1 MQREEKS
8 VMQENLVEL
17 RMGSFKTI
25 VFLTA
30 VVGWVW
36 FTWSAWPQDGYTLF
50 RSSTWA
56 VSGVLLV
63 VALLS
68 YVLATRNLLLASD
81 LFISGLMVVITGTVM
96 IFKSADMGYLYVIPI
111 AFSGVL
117 LSQSGLV
124 FITGLVGAL
133 SLSVGVV
140 EPNLRPA
147 DFLIPLMVIG
157 LATVAIIISTNNLHK
172 ALAWAL
178 TSYQEAHKN
187 ELIARENKVNLE
199 RVLKS
204 LDTTMAKLQRTN
216 VTLTQTR
223 NQAEE
228 ARRLKQQ
235 FAQTISHELRTPLN
249 LIVGF
254 TETMIKS
261 PEYYGDPLSP
271 AYMRDLSVVYR
282 NACHLQNL
290 VNDVLDLARLEAAYL
305 SLELEEIDLIEVI
318 EDAVQTIRGLVEGRG
333 LTLQTELVA
342 DLPHVWGDAV
352 RLKQVLLNLLNN
364 AARFTKQGSVTVRA
378 FARDQE
384 VIIAVSD
391 TGMGIPAE
399 NATEI
404 FEAFRQLE
412 NPMQRRTD
420 GAGLGLAICKQLI
433 DLHGGN
439 IWVES
444 EVGVGST
451 FFFSLPV
458 GRIETISIESKA
470 LETGTAALPAAAM
483 PSSPQRVAMLVTRSP
498 SAAALVSRSLTSYR
512 TVVVSELQQA
522 WLAAQQLMPQ
532 AILVDTEAEE
542 FDQARLRHF
551 VETLNLPRALV
562 VTCPLPGEEP
572 LRKRL
577 AVDSYLIKPVSREGL
592 WDVLRQFSENLNRV
606 LVVDHDQDFVRL
618 ISRMLASPVRQYQV
632 THAYSGQE
640 ALEMARRSRPEIML
654 LDLNLPDTNGI
665 RVIQAIRADPA
676 LKRMRIVVVTAYE
689 EVDSSNLLAGLI
701 CVAKTPGLTAVEV
714 MNWIQCALGDCS

>member
-8 VMQENLVEL
+8 AMQENLTEL
-17 RMGSFKTI
+17 RIGSFKSI

-50 RSSTWA
+50 RSNAWS
-56 VSGVLLV
+56 VSGLLLV
-63 VALLS
+63 IALVS
-68 YVLATRNLLLASD
+68 YVLATWNLLLASD
-81 LFISGLMVVITGTVM
+81 LFISGLVVVITGTVM
-96 IFKSADMGYLYVIPI
+96 IFKSADVGYLYVIPI

-117 LSQSGLV
+117 LNQSGLV
-124 FITGLVGAL
+124 FITGTVGVL
-133 SLSVGVV
+133 SLSAGIV
-140 EPNLRPA
+140 EPSLRPA

-157 LATVAIIISTNNLHK
+157 LTTVAIFISTNNLHK
-172 ALAWAL
+172 ALAWTL

-187 ELIARENKVNLE
+187 ELIARENKANLE

-216 VTLTQTR
+216 VMLTQTR

-261 PEYYGDPLSP
+261 PEYYGDSLSP
-271 AYMRDLSVVYR
+271 VYMRDLSVVYR
-282 NACHLQNL
+282 NACHLQSL
-290 VNDVLDLARLEAAYL
+290 VNDVLDLARLEAAYM
-305 SLELEEIDLIEVI
+305 SLELEEIDLVAVI

-333 LTLQTELVA
+333 LTLQTDLVA

-364 AARFTKQGSVTVRA
+364 AARFTTHGSVTVHA
-378 FARDQE
+378 LARDGE
-384 VIIAVSD
+384 VVVAVSD
-391 TGMGIPAE
+391 TGIGIPPE
-399 NATEI
+399 SMTEI

-439 IWVES
+439 IWAES
-444 EVGVGST
+444 KVGVGST
-451 FFFSLPV
+451 FFFSLP
-458 GRIETISIESKA
+458 GNRIETITIEGKGLEA
-470 LETGTAALPAAAM
+470 ETGALS
-483 PSSPQRVAMLVTRSP
+483 PSVDIGSQSRVAMLVTRSP

-512 TVVVSELQQA
+512 TVVVPELQQA
-522 WLAAQQLMPQ
+522 RLAAQQIMPQ
-532 AILVDTEAEE
+532 AIIVDTGTGE
-542 FDQARLRHF
+542 FGETRLQRF
-551 VETLNLPRALV
+551 IETLNPPRTLV

-577 AVDSYLIKPVSREGL
+577 SVDGYLIKPVSREGV

-632 THAYSGQE
+632 TYAYSGRE
-640 ALEMARRSRPEIML
+640 ALEMVKRSRPEIML
-654 LDLNLPDTNGI
+654 LDLNLPDISGVQ
-665 RVIQAIRADPA
+665 VIQAIRADPA
-676 LKRMRIVVVTAYE
+676 LKRMRIVVITAYE
-689 EVDSSNLLAGLI
+689 DVDSSNLLEGHVCITKA
-701 CVAKTPGLTAVEV
+701 PGLTAVEV
-714 MNWIQCALGDCS
+714 MNWVQCVLGDSS